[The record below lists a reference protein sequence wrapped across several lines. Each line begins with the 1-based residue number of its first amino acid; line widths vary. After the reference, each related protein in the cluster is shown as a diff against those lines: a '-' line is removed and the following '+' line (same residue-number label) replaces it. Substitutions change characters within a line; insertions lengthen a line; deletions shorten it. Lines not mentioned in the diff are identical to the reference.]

1 MMSKYFKAT
10 SKSGHQE
17 ATQAPAAPSP
27 PTIYCQQ
34 THVPRRFP
42 KRVSER
48 TTRSTLISLVGVRH
62 FTPPV
67 PSEIPALLLQ

>member
-1 MMSKYFKAT
+1 MMSKCFKAT

-42 KRVSER
+42 KRVSE
-48 TTRSTLISLVGVRH
+48 TCSTLISLVGVRH